1 MATTKVSAL
10 TALTSPDG
18 AEELL
23 INDGG
28 TSKKVTIANANKKL
42 FAFLDANGNYMQ
54 TEKGAD
60 IVSASPLVITTVGD
74 YFDVTGTT
82 NFAVMTVAADRQFT
96 LQFDAIL
103 TMTHDATDLDLPGEA
118 NITTAAGDV
127 ATFQSTGANTV
138 QCISYT
144 RAAGT
149 AVVGSSDLP
158 TAPSGISNDTNK
170 EYNLK
175 LTDSGGTETLTWVE
189 ETDND
194 TTYSAG
200 TALDLSTTTFNV
212 DLSELTTSTSDA
224 DGDYFVVTDA
234 ANAQHKLTKANIA
247 LSGMNNDSSWT
258 ANTGTMTDLVN
269 DTTPQL
275 GGDLDCNGAQIQWSK
290 GSDVA
295 SATALPLLT
304 DGNYFDVTG
313 TATVT
318 SFNSTGG
325 TGTQIKLHFDAACT
339 LTHNADIILPG
350 GANIVTAAGDEAEFI
365 QLTTDAYRCT
375 NYSKA
380 SGEAVVGGAGAT
392 GGGSD
397 EVFYENGQTVTT
409 NYELTA
415 GKNAMSAGAITINS
429 SIAVTVP
436 SGATWVIV

>member
-10 TALTSPDG
+10 PSKGVLGGT
-18 AEELL
+18 EEIL

-28 TSKKVTIANANKKL
+28 TSKKSTVTAVRTGSYTLPEATTTVRGGVELFSDTDQSVAATAVSTTAARTYGLQLNSDGQAVINVPWVDTDTNTNQLTTFTVSATTDSNATTISQGDDLFFAAGTGITCTTSADGTVTIANTVTDTNTMGSG
-42 FAFLDANGNYMQ
+42 F
-54 TEKGAD
+54 T
-60 IVSASPLVITTVGD
+60 VSATTDSNATTITQGD
-74 YFDVTGTT
+74 
-82 NFAVMTVAADRQFT
+82 
-96 LQFDAIL
+96 
-103 TMTHDATDLDLPGEA
+103 DLFF
-118 NITTAAGDV
+118 AAG
-127 ATFQSTGANTV
+127 TGITCTTSADGTVTIANTV
-138 QCISYT
+138 TGGIASL
-144 RAAGT
+144 AA
-149 AVVGSSDLP
+149 
-158 TAPSGISNDTNK
+158 DT
-170 EYNLK
+170 
-175 LTDSGGTETLTWVE
+175 S
-189 ETDND
+189 
-194 TTYSAG
+194 
-200 TALDLSTTTFNV
+200 
-212 DLSELTTSTSDA
+212 
-224 DGDYFVVTDA
+224 
-234 ANAQHKLTKANIA
+234 
-247 LSGMNNDSSWT
+247 
-258 ANTGTMTDLVN
+258 
-269 DTTPQL
+269 PQL

-397 EVFYENGQTVTT
+397 AVFYENGQTVTT
-409 NYELTA
+409 NYELTS
-415 GKNAMSAGAITINS
+415 GKNAMCAGPITINS